1 MCMRGGR
8 TEIHVG
14 QWMHRRNIAWFKS
27 DLLYRRC
34 WLVRHLEARYDGS
47 HRDRLQRRHSVVL
60 VVELGRDVS
69 YSVALEIKVPLSM
82 PD

>member
-14 QWMHRRNIAWFKS
+14 QWTDRRSVAWFKS

-34 WLVRHLEARYDGS
+34 WLVCHLEARCDGS
-47 HRDRLQRRHSVVL
+47 HQDRLRRRHSVVL
-60 VVELGRDVS
+60 VVEAGRDVS
-69 YSVALEIKVPLSM
+69 YSVALGCHLR
-82 PD
+82 